1 MKKFSKLLAMS
12 LATALV
18 FGMTVSAAPS
28 PITSDGDIEV
38 IMLDG
43 EAPEGAIKLVA
54 DEGAAAAPSKADANK
69 VIASENS
76 DYELTNVTW
85 SGDVHF
91 EDENGNVV
99 PMNEQVVVLFNAN
112 GDLPGGVAGKYYVV
126 LHWNGSAWEAASD
139 IQEGPVIYAVFSS
152 LSPVAIVEV
161 DKKADDDDDD
171 DDDDTTTEAAP
182 ASAAAATG
190 VAASPKTGETAP
202 VAVLFAVASLGAAV
216 ACSRKARYNK

>member
-28 PITSDGDIEV
+28 PVTSDGDIKVSVE
-38 IMLDG
+38 G
-43 EAPEGAIKLVA
+43 AAPEGAVKLVA

-76 DYELTNVTW
+76 DYELTNVAW

-91 EDENGNVV
+91 EDANGSTVATNGTIVAYFNENG
-99 PMNEQVVVLFNAN
+99 
-112 GDLPGGVAGKYYVV
+112 DIPGVVAGKYYVV
-126 LHWNGSAWEAASD
+126 LHWNGSKWEAVSGV
-139 IQEGPVIYAVFSS
+139 QQGPVLYGVFSS

-171 DDDDTTTEAAP
+171 DNDNTTEAAP

>member
-28 PITSDGDIEV
+28 PVTSDGDIAVSVE
-38 IMLDG
+38 G
-43 EAPEGAIKLVA
+43 AAPEGAVIVA
-54 DEGAAAAPSKADANK
+54 KESSVAPANADANK
-69 VIASENS
+69 AIASDHS
-76 DYELTNVTW
+76 DYEMVDIAW
-85 SGDVHF
+85 SGDLHF
-91 EDENGNVV
+91 EDANGNTVAPNGIFAIKFNENG
-99 PMNEQVVVLFNAN
+99 
-112 GDLPGGVAGKYYVV
+112 DIPGVVAGKYYVV
-126 LHWNGSAWEAASD
+126 LHWNGSTWVDVSGV
-139 IQEGPVIYAVFSS
+139 QQGPVLYGVFSS

-171 DDDDTTTEAAP
+171 DDDDNTTEAAP

>member
-28 PITSDGDIEV
+28 STTSDGDIAVSVE
-38 IMLDG
+38 G
-43 EAPEGAIKLVA
+43 AAPEGAVIVA
-54 DEGAAAAPSKADANK
+54 KESSVAPSKADANK

-76 DYELTNVTW
+76 DYELTNVAW

-91 EDENGNVV
+91 EDANGSTVATNGTIVAYFNENG
-99 PMNEQVVVLFNAN
+99 
-112 GDLPGGVAGKYYVV
+112 DIPGVVAGKYYVV
-126 LHWNGSAWEAASD
+126 LHWNGSKWEAVSGV
-139 IQEGPVIYAVFSS
+139 QQGPVLYGVFSS

-171 DDDDTTTEAAP
+171 DNDNTTEAAP

>member
-1 MKKFSKLLAMS
+1 MKKFSKLLALS

-28 PITSDGDIEV
+28 STTSDGDIAVEFE
-38 IMLDG
+38 G
-43 EAPEGAIKLVA
+43 AAPEGASTFVA
-54 DEGAAAAPSKADANK
+54 VESSQAPTNSDANK
-69 VIASENS
+69 AIATEDS
-76 DYELTNVTW
+76 DYEIVNVAW
-85 SGDVHF
+85 SGDLHF
-91 EDENGNVV
+91 EDANGNTVATNGTIVAYFNENG
-99 PMNEQVVVLFNAN
+99 
-112 GDLPGGVAGKYYVV
+112 DIPGVVAGKYYVV
-126 LHWNGSAWEAASD
+126 LHWNGSTWVAVSGV
-139 IQEGPVIYAVFSS
+139 QQGPVLYGVFSS

>member
-1 MKKFSKLLAMS
+1 MKKFSKLLALS

-28 PITSDGDIEV
+28 PVTSDGDIAVEY
-38 IMLDG
+38 DG
-43 EAPEGAIKLVA
+43 EAPEGATKLVA
-54 DEGAAAAPSKADANK
+54 DEGAAAAPAKDDANK
-69 VIASENS
+69 AIASLDSN
-76 DYELTNVTW
+76 YEMVNVIW

-91 EDENGNVV
+91 EDANGNEVATNNTIV
-99 PMNEQVVVLFNAN
+99 AFFNLQ
-112 GDLPGGVAGKYYVV
+112 GDIPGVVAGKYYVV
-126 LHWNGSAWEAASD
+126 LHLNGSKLEAVSGV
-139 IQEGPVIYAVFSS
+139 QEGPVLYGVFSS

>member
-1 MKKFSKLLAMS
+1 MKKFSKLLALS

-28 PITSDGDIEV
+28 PITSDGDIAVEF
-38 IMLDG
+38 DG
-43 EAPEGAIKLVA
+43 AAPEGAKALVA
-54 DEGAAAAPSKADANK
+54 VESSQAPTNSDANK
-69 VIASENS
+69 AIASENS
-76 DYELTNVTW
+76 DYEIVNVAW

-91 EDENGNVV
+91 VDANGNEVATNGTIIAYFNENG
-99 PMNEQVVVLFNAN
+99 
-112 GDLPGGVAGKYYVV
+112 DIPGVVAGKYFVV
-126 LHWNGSAWEAASD
+126 LHWNGSAWVPVSGV
-139 IQEGPVIYAVFSS
+139 QQGPVLYGVFSS

-171 DDDDTTTEAAP
+171 DNDTTTEAAP

-216 ACSRKARYNK
+216 VCSRKARYNK